1 MSSNKRSKDVHGAV
15 SVTFK
20 KLSAKRYKRAVGVD
34 PRLSRCYSC
43 REEMTTPP
51 KAICITMPLDSSTGC
66 DTQNWVVFACERC
79 AHFKVEIARAYVSR
93 NFFNTNGNRKLMGG
107 LL

>member
-1 MSSNKRSKDVHGAV
+1 MTSNKRSKEVHGAV
-15 SVTFK
+15 SVSSK

-51 KAICITMPLDSSTGC
+51 KAICITMPLDSSIGC
-66 DTQNWVVFACERC
+66 DTQNWVVFACKRC
-79 AHFKVEIARAYVSR
+79 AHFKLVIARAYVAR

>member
-1 MSSNKRSKDVHGAV
+1 MTSNKRSKEVHGAGSV
-15 SVTFK
+15 SSK

-43 REEMTTPP
+43 REEMTALP
-51 KAICITMPLDSSTGC
+51 KAIYITMPLERSIGC
-66 DTQNWVVFACERC
+66 DTQNWVVLVCERC
-79 AHFKVEIARAYVSR
+79 THFKAEIAQAYVAKK
-93 NFFNTNGNRKLMGG
+93 FFNTNGNRKLMGG